1 MRFHLSDDYNSND
14 VRLDDEPGA
23 FIEPRVS
30 MCNRTLESNHGTKTL
45 ENLPMELD
53 NISAPDHTKD
63 QLN

>member
-30 MCNRTLESNHGTKTL
+30 MCSRTL

-53 NISAPDHTKD
+53 NISAPDLTKD